1 MNRGVTVQ
9 IGMILILSVCL
20 MAIGLVYI
28 GVKPVIESYVK
39 STHQREVI
47 NVFELMRE
55 FVIKIDRGVFSRMI
69 EARMFEGNYFINQTG
84 LISVNNTTIY
94 LYSFIYK
101 NNDEEI
107 AFENGA
113 IFRKINNKVFMM
125 EEPFMISDNNTVR
138 ILVVSLYGE
147 GSVAGR
153 GVLRLLFTNLGFDC
167 YRNGNKTLI
176 IKSDY
181 YLGWTE
187 YLQKEDFK
195 EDFTITL
202 DPSNKT
208 VIVNVISD
216 KVLLVKILNIEVD
229 FL

>member
-1 MNRGVTVQ
+1 
-9 IGMILILSVCL
+9 
-20 MAIGLVYI
+20 
-28 GVKPVIESYVK
+28 
-39 STHQREVI
+39 
-47 NVFELMRE
+47 
-55 FVIKIDRGVFSRMI
+55 
-69 EARMFEGNYFINQTG
+69 
-84 LISVNNTTIY
+84 
-94 LYSFIYK
+94 
-101 NNDEEI
+101 
-107 AFENGA
+107 
-113 IFRKINNKVFMM
+113 
-125 EEPFMISDNNTVR
+125 
-138 ILVVSLYGE
+138 
-147 GSVAGR
+147 VAGR

-181 YLGWTE
+181 YSGWAE
-187 YLQKEDFK
+187 YLQK